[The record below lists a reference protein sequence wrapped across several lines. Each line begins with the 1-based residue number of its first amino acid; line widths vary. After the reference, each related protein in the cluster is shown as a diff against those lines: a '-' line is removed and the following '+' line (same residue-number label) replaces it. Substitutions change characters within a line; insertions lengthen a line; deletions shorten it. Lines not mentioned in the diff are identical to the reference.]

1 MVSLRRLSLSS
12 KRLDGNIWALEPMST
27 RELEYVDLRHN
38 QLNISF
44 SDLALAQGLGF
55 KQLLLEGN
63 TLWGPGAVVPNR
75 AETEACALEPECAA
89 SPP

>member
-1 MVSLRRLSLSS
+1 
-12 KRLDGNIWALEPMST
+12 MST

-63 TLWGPGAVVPNR
+63 TLRGPGAVVPSR
-75 AETEACALEPECAA
+75 AETEACALEPECA
-89 SPP
+89 PP